1 MVYRRALPAATFART
16 CSPCSRKREGVDP
29 RDPTRLTLTPK
40 CEPVGLIEFHRSGTA
55 ELSRGETVMWFG
67 AGIVGVI
74 VWIAIGFGR
83 RVEGRKGERDD

>member
-1 MVYRRALPAATFART
+1 
-16 CSPCSRKREGVDP
+16 
-29 RDPTRLTLTPK
+29 
-40 CEPVGLIEFHRSGTA
+40 
-55 ELSRGETVMWFG
+55 MWFG